1 MKAISRDE
9 YFMRVA
15 LDEADDD
22 EIKALLDMSYAL
34 TMPKVK
40 KASK

>member
-1 MKAISRDE
+1 MNKANWIS
-9 YFMRVA
+9 VA